1 MTVRLLLFAS
11 CAEIIGQKELDF
23 TLADGSTVQSLL
35 SRLTTEYPGLE
46 ALRDVLSV
54 AVNTEYVKQTHPLEQ
69 GDEVALIPPVSGGS
83 CSR

>member
-11 CAEIIGQKELDF
+11 CTDIIGQKELDF

-35 SRLTTEYPGLE
+35 SLLTTEYPGLE

-54 AVNTEYVKQTHPLEQ
+54 AVNTEYVKQTYPLEQ